1 MSNLDVVRAWKDPE
15 YRATLGDAIPE
26 HPAGQI
32 ELADPGLDRGA
43 AVGRGPFFS
52 GMGGCATS
60 RCTLTHGFCC
70 H

>member
-32 ELADPGLDRGA
+32 ELADHGLDRRA
-43 AVGRGPFFS
+43 AVGRGPFFATRNS
-52 GMGGCATS
+52 GCGTITMTHGGC
-60 RCTLTHGFCC
+60 C